1 MHESTA
7 VGVSVR
13 VAPGLNGERACAAN
27 WFTGEVVQVS
37 LEDGDILARV
47 TIAPK
52 CLAGI
57 VQFH

>member
-7 VGVSVR
+7 VGVCVL
-13 VAPGLNGERACAAN
+13 VAPGLNGESAYAAS
-27 WFTGEVVQVS
+27 WFTGEVVKLS

-47 TIAPK
+47 TIAPN